1 MNWGGVWKKKHFCCK
16 VSKRSMSSSVAKATC
31 SRRSSG
37 EVVVSGGG
45 GGCCGAARV
54 GALAVGVLE
63 LVVSVLGVDEV
74 VETPLSVGDDGGL
87 LVRAGLA
94 SVAWGAGWRC
104 DGVASCPVICAGFAS
119 VAWGRGWLCGGAA
132 GLVCWRQ
139 RSAILAAWE
148 ACRSPRKFWRR
159 ASCAVAGR

>member
-45 GGCCGAARV
+45 GGCCGAGGV

-63 LVVSVLGVDEV
+63 LVVSVLDVDEV
-74 VETPLSVGDDGGL
+74 VETPLSVGDDGGASGACWPCFGGL
-87 LVRAGLA
+87 GCWLAVRWRSFMSCDLCWVCFGGL
-94 SVAWGAGWRC
+94 G
-104 DGVASCPVICAGFAS
+104 
-119 VAWGRGWLCGGAA
+119 
-132 GLVCWRQ
+132 
-139 RSAILAAWE
+139 
-148 ACRSPRKFWRR
+148 
-159 ASCAVAGR
+159 